1 MTSLRGDDAAKENSR
16 VLKIISFLFPD
27 ESSGI
32 LSCSKSRK
40 LEVKLQCSL
49 NMLEGDTGCSIWPSS
64 LFLSEF
70 ILSFPDIFSNK
81 CCFEVGSGVG
91 LVGIC
96 LAHVK
101 ASKVILSDGNLST
114 LANMKLNL
122 ELNHLRTGTQL
133 LDHHRN
139 CNTVQC
145 VSLPWESASEDE
157 LRYFT
162 PDIILGADVVYDPT
176 FLPHLVRVLVVLLR
190 CENSVSEE
198 VDAVSEF
205 DASQCKVMSNATQN
219 AEFSGD
225 PIPSVKGRVA
235 YIASVVRN
243 VDTLRYFLSLAK
255 QSNLIVTDLTE
266 KVKPFNFLPYI
277 KSYQQ
282 SGIKMFR
289 IS

>member
-1 MTSLRGDDAAKENSR
+1 MNFFSVSSSYYQRIYFLH
-16 VLKIISFLFPD
+16 FLFY
-27 ESSGI
+27 S
-32 LSCSKSRK
+32 
-40 LEVKLQCSL
+40 
-49 NMLEGDTGCSIWPSS
+49 
-64 LFLSEF
+64 
-70 ILSFPDIFSNK
+70 
-81 CCFEVGSGVG
+81 
-91 LVGIC
+91 
-96 LAHVK
+96 
-101 ASKVILSDGNLST
+101 
-114 LANMKLNL
+114 
-122 ELNHLRTGTQL
+122 
-133 LDHHRN
+133 
-139 CNTVQC
+139 
-145 VSLPWESASEDE
+145 
-157 LRYFT
+157 
-162 PDIILGADVVYDPT
+162 LGADVVYDPT